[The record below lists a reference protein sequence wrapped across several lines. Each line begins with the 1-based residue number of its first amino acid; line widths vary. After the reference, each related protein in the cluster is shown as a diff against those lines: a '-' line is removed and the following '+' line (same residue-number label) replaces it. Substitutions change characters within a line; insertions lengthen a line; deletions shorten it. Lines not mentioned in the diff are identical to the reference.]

1 MKINREQM
9 NKLIENAESNGVPK
23 TMFMD
28 NLIERGYEIEGID
41 TKQALSEIQKRKAIR
56 KPEVE
61 QSAKD
66 VGLLD
71 RPGIKA
77 ASALIPGVNIVRSV
91 QKGIDRS
98 SETLE
103 DVKQT
108 FGGIKEAV
116 TEGQEKTVEIG
127 RKSVEGEQK
136 PASGGL
142 QFVGQQ
148 VQTTGNIISELIKGG
163 VKSILTQEQEKN
175 VKNFMKEAVTK
186 YMDLNLGG
194 GDTPGESLEELTA
207 QYKVLKE
214 KRPELAANLEAGAKI
229 FEGAMEFATGGA
241 TAEASIVGRELLEQT
256 TKQISKNLNDALKK
270 VKAKVPEEKMLFK
283 ETDIEIPKSIEDLAV
298 KADEAYDNIYVAN
311 LAKAKAEAPRVSF
324 KEKLVGLRPDIKKQ
338 IAGKQDKLKQY
349 FDIANGRNLD
359 ASLPTPLE
367 IAGNQAKEARDVL
380 QGQLNDVGSDIG
392 QFRSK
397 AKNLRAQNDQVENI
411 QATFLAELDKLN
423 LNLVEGK
430 IIKKPGKVSKVQS
443 SGDIKVLQELLED
456 FKTVKQNPTLENII
470 DYRSLVD
477 GKINFGKSA
486 MEASSSVD
494 PLSRNLRKTI
504 ADEGATLVGKEQAA
518 KLTEY
523 SEIIDTLNELSGYV
537 DRKAGG
543 EFMLKRVLSE
553 RGGEPRALIQ
563 LIEQRTG
570 INLLDDAVMA
580 RLATDVIGNDAQ
592 KGLFRQEI
600 KNAGADVLAAISRG
614 DTIGAASRFF
624 EKGLDSIL
632 DQEKIFLEAAR

>member
-163 VKSILTQEQEKN
+163 EI
-175 VKNFMKEAVTK
+175 
-186 YMDLNLGG
+186 
-194 GDTPGESLEELTA
+194 
-207 QYKVLKE
+207 
-214 KRPELAANLEAGAKI
+214 
-229 FEGAMEFATGGA
+229 
-241 TAEASIVGRELLEQT
+241 GR
-256 TKQISKNLNDALKK
+256 AH
-270 VKAKVPEEKMLFK
+270 V
-283 ETDIEIPKSIEDLAV
+283 
-298 KADEAYDNIYVAN
+298 
-311 LAKAKAEAPRVSF
+311 
-324 KEKLVGLRPDIKKQ
+324 
-338 IAGKQDKLKQY
+338 
-349 FDIANGRNLD
+349 
-359 ASLPTPLE
+359 
-367 IAGNQAKEARDVL
+367 
-380 QGQLNDVGSDIG
+380 
-392 QFRSK
+392 
-397 AKNLRAQNDQVENI
+397 
-411 QATFLAELDKLN
+411 
-423 LNLVEGK
+423 
-430 IIKKPGKVSKVQS
+430 
-443 SGDIKVLQELLED
+443 
-456 FKTVKQNPTLENII
+456 
-470 DYRSLVD
+470 
-477 GKINFGKSA
+477 
-486 MEASSSVD
+486 
-494 PLSRNLRKTI
+494 
-504 ADEGATLVGKEQAA
+504 
-518 KLTEY
+518 
-523 SEIIDTLNELSGYV
+523 
-537 DRKAGG
+537 
-543 EFMLKRVLSE
+543 
-553 RGGEPRALIQ
+553 
-563 LIEQRTG
+563 
-570 INLLDDAVMA
+570 
-580 RLATDVIGNDAQ
+580 
-592 KGLFRQEI
+592 
-600 KNAGADVLAAISRG
+600 
-614 DTIGAASRFF
+614 
-624 EKGLDSIL
+624 
-632 DQEKIFLEAAR
+632 